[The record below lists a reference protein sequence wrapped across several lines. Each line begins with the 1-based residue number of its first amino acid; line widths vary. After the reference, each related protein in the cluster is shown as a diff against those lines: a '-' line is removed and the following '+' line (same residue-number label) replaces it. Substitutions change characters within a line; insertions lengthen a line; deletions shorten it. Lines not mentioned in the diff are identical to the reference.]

1 MSPGWG
7 TAPLAVLWLRARM
20 VPCMGGL
27 CWSHPVPSWDQWLML
42 LLGHK
47 PWRGGVCVYHCRS
60 INNAAEMLII
70 RELFNLAGT
79 SRAGSSSWKLKL
91 A

>member
-1 MSPGWG
+1 M
-7 TAPLAVLWLRARM
+7 AVLWLRARM

-47 PWRGGVCVYHCRS
+47 PWRGGGGVRVPLLRH
-60 INNAAEMLII
+60 
-70 RELFNLAGT
+70 
-79 SRAGSSSWKLKL
+79 K
-91 A
+91 